1 MKKNSKTVSSVEKLL
16 SLRSF
21 SRSISIS
28 LVFLTACGFLLFG
41 CKKNPNSN
49 SVFAASENSLN
60 SALNSDARKNV
71 SEIFKDIPT
80 VQAFLADEISES
92 DLRTILES
100 GINAQSGMNGQP
112 WHFSVVKNKDLQNR
126 VAEELRSF
134 MPGNLPESVRIK
146 AGFNGAPIAI
156 VISGKENSDFD
167 CGLAMQAMAF
177 QSEILGY
184 GTKII
189 SSPNIVFHGEN
200 RAEYKSLLKIPE
212 DMETISVLL
221 VGKTDSEKSDA
232 ISSATTRKSYEEIVS
247 IVE

>member
-1 MKKNSKTVSSVEKLL
+1 MKKNSKTVSSVEK

-21 SRSISIS
+21 SRSISFSI
-28 LVFLTACGFLLFG
+28 VFLSACGFLLFG
-41 CKKNPNSN
+41 CKKNPVSN
-49 SVFAASENSLN
+49 SVSADSENS
-60 SALNSDARKNV
+60 RKNI

-92 DLRTILES
+92 DLSTILES

-112 WHFSVVKNKDLQNR
+112 WHFSVVKNKEIQNR

-146 AGFNGAPIAI
+146 AGFNGAPVAI

-177 QSEILGY
+177 QAEILGY

-200 RAEYKSLLKIPE
+200 RAEYKNLLKIPE

>member
-1 MKKNSKTVSSVEKLL
+1 MKKNSKTVLSVEK

-21 SRSISIS
+21 SRSISFSI
-28 LVFLTACGFLLFG
+28 VFLSACGFLLFG
-41 CKKNPNSN
+41 CKKNPVSN
-49 SVFAASENSLN
+49 SVYADSENS
-60 SALNSDARKNV
+60 RKNI

-92 DLRTILES
+92 DLSTILES

-112 WHFSVVKNKDLQNR
+112 WHFSVVKNKEIQNR

-146 AGFNGAPIAI
+146 AGFDGAPVAI

-177 QSEILGY
+177 QAEILGY

-200 RAEYKSLLKIPE
+200 RAEYKNLLKIPE

>member
-1 MKKNSKTVSSVEKLL
+1 MRKNSKTVSSVEK

-21 SRSISIS
+21 SRSISFSI
-28 LVFLTACGFLLFG
+28 VFLSACGFLLFG
-41 CKKNPNSN
+41 CKKNPVSN
-49 SVFAASENSLN
+49 SVSADSENS
-60 SALNSDARKNV
+60 RKNI

-92 DLRTILES
+92 DLSTILES

-112 WHFSVVKNKDLQNR
+112 WHFSVVKNKEIQNR

-177 QSEILGY
+177 QAEILGY

-200 RAEYKSLLKIPE
+200 RAEYKNLLKIPE

>member
-1 MKKNSKTVSSVEKLL
+1 MKKNSKTVLSVEK

-21 SRSISIS
+21 SRSISFSI
-28 LVFLTACGFLLFG
+28 VFLSACGFLLFG
-41 CKKNPNSN
+41 CKKNPVSN
-49 SVFAASENSLN
+49 SVYADSENS
-60 SALNSDARKNV
+60 RKNI

-92 DLRTILES
+92 DLSTILES

-112 WHFSVVKNKDLQNR
+112 WHFSVVKNKEIQNR

-146 AGFNGAPIAI
+146 AGFDGAPVAI

-177 QSEILGY
+177 QAEILGY

-200 RAEYKSLLKIPE
+200 RAEYKNLLKIPE
-212 DMETISVLL
+212 DMETISALL
-221 VGKTDSEKSDA
+221 VGKTDSERSDA

>member
-1 MKKNSKTVSSVEKLL
+1 MKKNSKTVLSVEK

-21 SRSISIS
+21 SRSISFSI
-28 LVFLTACGFLLFG
+28 VFLSACGFLLFG
-41 CKKNPNSN
+41 CKKNPVSN
-49 SVFAASENSLN
+49 SVSADSENS
-60 SALNSDARKNV
+60 RKNI

-92 DLRTILES
+92 DLSTILES

-112 WHFSVVKNKDLQNR
+112 WHFSVVKNKEIQNR

-146 AGFNGAPIAI
+146 AGFNGAPVAI

-177 QSEILGY
+177 QAEILGY

-200 RAEYKSLLKIPE
+200 RAEYKNLLKIPE

>member
-1 MKKNSKTVSSVEKLL
+1 MKKNSKTVSSVEK

-21 SRSISIS
+21 SRSISFSI
-28 LVFLTACGFLLFG
+28 VFLSACGFLLFG
-41 CKKNPNSN
+41 CKKNPVSN
-49 SVFAASENSLN
+49 SVSADSENS
-60 SALNSDARKNV
+60 RKNI

-92 DLRTILES
+92 DLSTILES

-112 WHFSVVKNKDLQNR
+112 WHFSVVKNKEIQNR

-146 AGFNGAPIAI
+146 AGFNSAPIAI

-177 QSEILGY
+177 QAEILGY

-200 RAEYKSLLKIPE
+200 RAEYKNLLKIPE

>member
-1 MKKNSKTVSSVEKLL
+1 MKKNSKTVSSVEK

-21 SRSISIS
+21 SRSISFSI
-28 LVFLTACGFLLFG
+28 VFLSACGFLLFG
-41 CKKNPNSN
+41 CKKNPVSN
-49 SVFAASENSLN
+49 SVYADSENS
-60 SALNSDARKNV
+60 RKNI

-92 DLRTILES
+92 DLSTILES

-112 WHFSVVKNKDLQNR
+112 WHFSVVKNKEIQNR

-146 AGFNGAPIAI
+146 AGFNGAPVAI

-177 QSEILGY
+177 QAEILGY

-200 RAEYKSLLKIPE
+200 RAEYKNLLKIPE

>member
-1 MKKNSKTVSSVEKLL
+1 MRKNSRTVSSVEK
-16 SLRSF
+16 SFRSF
-21 SRSISIS
+21 SRSISFSI
-28 LVFLTACGFLLFG
+28 VFLSACGFLLFG
-41 CKKNPNSN
+41 CKKNPVSN
-49 SVFAASENSLN
+49 SVSADSENS
-60 SALNSDARKNV
+60 RKNI
-71 SEIFKDIPT
+71 SGIFKDIPT

-92 DLRTILES
+92 DLSTILES

-112 WHFSVVKNKDLQNR
+112 WHFSVVKNKEIQNR

-177 QSEILGY
+177 QAEILGY

-189 SSPNIVFHGEN
+189 FSPNIVFHGEN
-200 RAEYKSLLKIPE
+200 RAEYKNLLKIPE

>member
-1 MKKNSKTVSSVEKLL
+1 MRKNSRTVSSVEK
-16 SLRSF
+16 SFRSF
-21 SRSISIS
+21 SRSISFSI
-28 LVFLTACGFLLFG
+28 VFLSACGFLLFG
-41 CKKNPNSN
+41 CKKNPVSN
-49 SVFAASENSLN
+49 SVSADSENS
-60 SALNSDARKNV
+60 RKNI
-71 SEIFKDIPT
+71 SGIFKDIPT

-92 DLRTILES
+92 DLSTILES

-112 WHFSVVKNKDLQNR
+112 WHFSVVKNKEIQNR

-177 QSEILGY
+177 QAEILGY

-200 RAEYKSLLKIPE
+200 RAEYKNLLKIPE

>member
-21 SRSISIS
+21 SRSISFS

-49 SVFAASENSLN
+49 SVSADSENS
-60 SALNSDARKNV
+60 RKNI

-177 QSEILGY
+177 QAEILGY

>member
-1 MKKNSKTVSSVEKLL
+1 MKKNSKTVSSVEK

-21 SRSISIS
+21 SRSISFSI
-28 LVFLTACGFLLFG
+28 VFLSACGFLLFG
-41 CKKNPNSN
+41 CKKNPVSN
-49 SVFAASENSLN
+49 SVSADSENS
-60 SALNSDARKNV
+60 RKNI
-71 SEIFKDIPT
+71 SEIFKDIPI

-92 DLRTILES
+92 DLSTILES

-112 WHFSVVKNKDLQNR
+112 WHFSVVKNKEIQNR

-177 QSEILGY
+177 QAEILGY

-200 RAEYKSLLKIPE
+200 RAEYKNLLKIPE

>member
-1 MKKNSKTVSSVEKLL
+1 MRKNSKTVLSVEK

-21 SRSISIS
+21 SRSISFSI
-28 LVFLTACGFLLFG
+28 VFLSACGFLLFG
-41 CKKNPNSN
+41 CKKNPVSN
-49 SVFAASENSLN
+49 SVSADSENS
-60 SALNSDARKNV
+60 RKNI

-92 DLRTILES
+92 DLSTILES

-112 WHFSVVKNKDLQNR
+112 WHFSVVKNKEIQNR

-146 AGFNGAPIAI
+146 AGFNGAPVAI

-177 QSEILGY
+177 QAEILGY

-200 RAEYKSLLKIPE
+200 RAEYKNLLKIPE
-212 DMETISVLL
+212 DMETISALL
-221 VGKTDSEKSDA
+221 VGKTDSERSDA

>member
-1 MKKNSKTVSSVEKLL
+1 MRKNSKTVSSVEK

-21 SRSISIS
+21 SRSIYFSI
-28 LVFLTACGFLLFG
+28 VFLSACGFLLFG
-41 CKKNPNSN
+41 CKKNPVSN
-49 SVFAASENSLN
+49 SVSAASEN
-60 SALNSDARKNV
+60 ARKNI

-92 DLRTILES
+92 DLTTILES

-112 WHFSVVKNKDLQNR
+112 WHFSVVKNKEIQNR

-146 AGFNGAPIAI
+146 AGFNGAPVAI

-177 QSEILGY
+177 QAEILGY

-189 SSPNIVFHGEN
+189 SSPNIVFHGEK
-200 RAEYKSLLKIPE
+200 RTEYKSLLKIPE

-232 ISSATTRKSYEEIVS
+232 ISSATTRKTYEEIVS
-247 IVE
+247 IVD

>member
-1 MKKNSKTVSSVEKLL
+1 MKKNSKTVLSVEK

-21 SRSISIS
+21 SRSISFSI
-28 LVFLTACGFLLFG
+28 VFLSACGFLLFG
-41 CKKNPNSN
+41 CKKNPVSN
-49 SVFAASENSLN
+49 SVSADSENS
-60 SALNSDARKNV
+60 RKNI

-92 DLRTILES
+92 DLSTILES

-112 WHFSVVKNKDLQNR
+112 WHFSVVKNKEIQNR

-177 QSEILGY
+177 QAEILGY

-200 RAEYKSLLKIPE
+200 RAEYKNLLKIPE

>member
-1 MKKNSKTVSSVEKLL
+1 MRKNSKTVLSVEK

-21 SRSISIS
+21 SRSISFSI
-28 LVFLTACGFLLFG
+28 VFLSACGFLLFG
-41 CKKNPNSN
+41 CKKNPVSN
-49 SVFAASENSLN
+49 SVSADSENS
-60 SALNSDARKNV
+60 RKNI

-92 DLRTILES
+92 DLSTILES

-112 WHFSVVKNKDLQNR
+112 WHFSVVKNKEIQNR

-177 QSEILGY
+177 QAEILGY

-200 RAEYKSLLKIPE
+200 RAEYKNLLKIPE

-221 VGKTDSEKSDA
+221 VGKTDFEKSDA

>member
-1 MKKNSKTVSSVEKLL
+1 MKKNSKTVSSVEK

-21 SRSISIS
+21 SRSISFSI
-28 LVFLTACGFLLFG
+28 VFLSACGFLLFG
-41 CKKNPNSN
+41 CKKNPVSN
-49 SVFAASENSLN
+49 SVSADSENS
-60 SALNSDARKNV
+60 RKNI

-92 DLRTILES
+92 DLSTILES

-112 WHFSVVKNKDLQNR
+112 WHFSVVKNKEIQNR

-177 QSEILGY
+177 QAEILGY

-200 RAEYKSLLKIPE
+200 RAEYKNLLKIPE